1 MDTPKDGHLEFYL
14 MMDALIDSR
23 AGTLMRLSPDWAIK
37 AVGSDDYHARMSD
50 DLVDVIADPK
60 YDQKHFEA
68 LYKARDK
75 STLFYS
81 RSSCMLDY
89 VRSLLLNQAM
99 RKLTGDPRIDTLSV
113 TINTYPYHLD
123 AGDIEVYRR
132 VFAATLKVGE
142 RQINMEYRPLR
153 EMSLHWLNVLRPA
166 CIVLYDLNEWL
177 LQCSDFPKTPNEV
190 QTAVGSPETV
200 VLAAGLLAD
209 RHSLHKLKTM
219 DRSESNDKDPFTL
232 SRKGLAWAFALEVL
246 PARYYSV
253 QRYVKQETPMAD
265 LNQLQQQIFLMN
277 KIAGREQNNSLKDIL
292 TQTVFIAEEFKETM
306 GGLLEGMRD
315 GKWDEFRNGLG
326 DMLVVIFGQ
335 ENMAEFPIADDLE
348 IIMEKNLAK
357 FDTDLATASTSLQR
371 MRDLGYKCEIQE
383 KVIEGK
389 TYYPI
394 LTTESGVVTDSKG
407 ERKHYGANKFLKSIN
422 WSEEVLKPVGTL
434 PLPDEA
440 TDADYLRAAQLC
452 ESLAESLSSLG
463 KAFRSVIKDA

>member
-1 MDTPKDGHLEFYL
+1 M
-14 MMDALIDSR
+14 
-23 AGTLMRLSPDWAIK
+23 
-37 AVGSDDYHARMSD
+37 
-50 DLVDVIADPK
+50 
-60 YDQKHFEA
+60 
-68 LYKARDK
+68 
-75 STLFYS
+75 
-81 RSSCMLDY
+81 
-89 VRSLLLNQAM
+89 
-99 RKLTGDPRIDTLSV
+99 
-113 TINTYPYHLD
+113 
-123 AGDIEVYRR
+123 
-132 VFAATLKVGE
+132 
-142 RQINMEYRPLR
+142 
-153 EMSLHWLNVLRPA
+153 
-166 CIVLYDLNEWL
+166 
-177 LQCSDFPKTPNEV
+177 
-190 QTAVGSPETV
+190 
-200 VLAAGLLAD
+200 
-209 RHSLHKLKTM
+209 
-219 DRSESNDKDPFTL
+219 
-232 SRKGLAWAFALEVL
+232 
-246 PARYYSV
+246 
-253 QRYVKQETPMAD
+253 
-265 LNQLQQQIFLMN
+265 
-277 KIAGREQNNSLKDIL
+277 
-292 TQTVFIAEEFKETM
+292 FIAEEFKETM